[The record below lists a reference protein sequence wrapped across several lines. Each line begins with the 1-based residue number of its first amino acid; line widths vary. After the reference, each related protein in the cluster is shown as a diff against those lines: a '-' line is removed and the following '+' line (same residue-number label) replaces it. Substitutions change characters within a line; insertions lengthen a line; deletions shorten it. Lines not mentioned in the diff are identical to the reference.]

1 MLRFQT
7 ICEAGEDWLYLDRE
21 RNVAVN
27 EEVLDEATEELGL
40 DKSKLEKLRSAEVG
54 NIFNFGTDKAEQMG
68 ITFTDQ
74 DNTQKPFYY
83 GSYGIGV
90 TRVMGVIAELFSD
103 DRGLVWPD
111 NIAPYRVYLVNIGDS
126 PEVLSRTQEV
136 YEALQ
141 ANDIDVLWDDRS
153 VRPGE
158 KFADGDLMGIPHRV
172 VVSEKTMANDNL
184 LEYKGRTDEQAINV
198 SLEDLVKKLTD

>member
-1 MLRFQT
+1 
-7 ICEAGEDWLYLDRE
+7 
-21 RNVAVN
+21 
-27 EEVLDEATEELGL
+27 
-40 DKSKLEKLRSAEVG
+40 
-54 NIFNFGTDKAEQMG
+54 
-68 ITFTDQ
+68 
-74 DNTQKPFYY
+74 
-83 GSYGIGV
+83 
-90 TRVMGVIAELFSD
+90 MGVIAELFSD

-141 ANDIDVLWDDRS
+141 ANGIDVLWDDRS

-184 LEYKGRTDEQAINV
+184 LEYKGRTDEQAVNV
-198 SLEDLVKKLTD
+198 SLEDLIKKLTD